1 MQEPTFFTTE
11 NIHGPG
17 CIESRKPFFLDYR
30 VVPPFCPSAKM
41 RDSGLVEGMD
51 VGPLPPLH
59 WLRQNRFKT
68 SSSSLGREWYRVTNK
83 PFPTS
88 AVSNWPQSSK
98 EQRIHT
104 NRWEG
109 GLLGATPL
117 YSLSQELGGPQRP
130 VSFS

>member
-1 MQEPTFFTTE
+1 M
-11 NIHGPG
+11 GA
-17 CIESRKPFFLDYR
+17 C
-30 VVPPFCPSAKM
+30 
-41 RDSGLVEGMD
+41 GLVEGMD

-59 WLRQNRFKT
+59 WLPQNRFKQT
-68 SSSSLGREWYRVTNK
+68 SNSSLGREWYRVTNK

-109 GLLGATPL
+109 GLLGPTPL
-117 YSLSQELGGPQRP
+117 YSLSQELHEPSEA
-130 VSFS
+130 SFLLLTERESTL